1 MRPKRRRLVL
11 RRRSLL
17 GAGNALRGR
26 RATPRPHPGRLVTR
40 HAARCSPAPRLS
52 SRTASG
58 PRAPGLSTGSPGGV
72 APVGAVSLWRRW
84 PTHLALE
91 PEDGTR
97 SLCRAIGLRSA
108 GSAAGGD
115 LRPRRRAPEP
125 GARMRRAD
133 SRVRKRGDAGI
144 KRTLTEGEGSNPRS
158 RWTRDNGFQDDR
170 RSSGESPNCR
180 GFESEGWPSAIG
192 SRSSRRV
199 LGVLGDAQRVRA
211 RVTTSRVAG
220 SHFARGGFG
229 PAPSASRR
237 DPPPNT
243 RSNSRATAIGT

>member
-97 SLCRAIGLRSA
+97 SLRRAIGLRSA
-108 GSAAGGD
+108 GSATGGD
-115 LRPRRRAPEP
+115 LRPRRRA
-125 GARMRRAD
+125 RRAG
-133 SRVRKRGDAGI
+133 RPHEAGGLSGQKARLCSI
-144 KRTLTEGEGSNPRS
+144 KRTLAEGEGFEPSVPVDPGQRFS
-158 RWTRDNGFQDDR
+158 RLLQ
-170 RSSGESPNCR
+170 S
-180 GFESEGWPSAIG
+180 
-192 SRSSRRV
+192 
-199 LGVLGDAQRVRA
+199 
-211 RVTTSRVAG
+211 VTLT
-220 SHFARGGFG
+220 
-229 PAPSASRR
+229 
-237 DPPPNT
+237 D
-243 RSNSRATAIGT
+243 